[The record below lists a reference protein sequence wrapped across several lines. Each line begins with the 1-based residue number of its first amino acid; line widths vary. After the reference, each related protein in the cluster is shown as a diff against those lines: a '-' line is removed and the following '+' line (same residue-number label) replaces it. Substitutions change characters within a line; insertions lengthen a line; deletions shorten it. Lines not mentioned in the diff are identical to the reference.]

1 MEKRGDSVEVFPV
14 GLDFDFCVAK
24 TAPHVLDSQQ
34 TSNYQ
39 FLQDFTTL
47 TEEDIDELIKESL
60 KNKKTAELKV
70 CRNLKADIMAF
81 KTQKN
86 APEYTRAVEQN
97 LIKKY
102 VAKMED
108 AEKQYSQAG
117 REDLA
122 TECREELEVLKKLL
136 PKPVEASEIQ
146 YYIQD
151 SADYMGWTKGDKIEI
166 SKKEM
171 GPVIKFLKEHFPT
184 ADGKII
190 SEVVKQYVV

>member
-1 MEKRGDSVEVFPV
+1 MI
-14 GLDFDFCVAK
+14 
-24 TAPHVLDSQQ
+24 
-34 TSNYQ
+34 N
-39 FLQDFTTL
+39 
-47 TEEDIDELIKESL
+47 IDELIKDSL
-60 KNKKTAELKV
+60 KNKKAAELKV
-70 CRNLKADIMAF
+70 YRNLKADIMAF

-86 APEYTRAVEQN
+86 APEYNEASEISIIR
-97 LIKKY
+97 KY
-102 VAKMED
+102 ATKMED

-122 TECREELEVLKKLL
+122 AECREELEVLKKLL
-136 PKPVEASEIQ
+136 PKPVKAAEIQ
-146 YYIQD
+146 CYILD
-151 SADYMGWTKGDKIEI
+151 SADYMGWNKGDKIEI